1 MPAWYDSH
9 MSSNEGVQAVGSKS
23 IPGPKIHLASLGCAK
38 NLVDSEKLLG
48 RLATAGAL
56 VGASAEEA
64 DVIIVNTCGFI
75 GPAKEE
81 SIRTVL
87 EYGEFKRS
95 GENKKL
101 IVMGCLAERYADTLR
116 TDLPDVDV
124 LFGLHSHAEIL
135 SACGLSPMGETDN
148 ARLLLTPAHF
158 AYLRISDGCD
168 NGCSYCT
175 IPLIRGPFRSRSPEA
190 ILAEANDLAGTGVRE
205 LVIIGQDTTSY
216 GKDFHEPY
224 PIYRLLRELAAIE
237 GVRWIRLLYTHPA
250 HFSDELIAEYADNPK
265 LCAYVDIPLQ
275 HLNDNIL
282 RRMGR
287 RVSQADCL
295 NLIERLRN
303 RIPGIAI
310 RTTFIVGFPGETD
323 ARFKELLGLVRDIR
337 FDHMGA
343 FAYSAEPDTPAA
355 GLPNQVP
362 SAVVEDRLQTLMLA
376 QQAIAFENNEAMI
389 GRAVEV
395 LIDEPTE
402 EDDMWVGRTVFQAP
416 DVDGVTVVVGEGLAT
431 GCFVEAEIVQ
441 SEEYD
446 LLAQA

>member
-1 MPAWYDSH
+1 
-9 MSSNEGVQAVGSKS
+9 
-23 IPGPKIHLASLGCAK
+23 
-38 NLVDSEKLLG
+38 
-48 RLATAGAL
+48 L
-56 VGASAEEA
+56 VGASPEEA

-87 EYGEFKRS
+87 EYGGFKRS
-95 GENKKL
+95 GQNKKL

-116 TDLPDVDV
+116 DDLPDVDV
-124 LFGLHSHAEIL
+124 FFGLHSHSEIL
-135 SACGLSPMGETDN
+135 DACGLSPMGETDD
-148 ARLLLTPAHF
+148 ARLLLTPAHL

-168 NGCSYCT
+168 NRCSYCT
-175 IPLIRGPFRSRSPEA
+175 IPLIRGPFHSRTPEA
-190 ILAEANDLAGTGVRE
+190 ILTEANDLASAGVKE
-205 LVIIGQDTTSY
+205 LVVIGQDTTSY

-224 PIYRLLRELAAIE
+224 PIHRLLRALVNVDGA
-237 GVRWIRLLYTHPA
+237 RWIRLLYTHPA
-250 HFSDELIAEYADNPK
+250 YFSDELIAEYADNPK

-287 RVSQADCL
+287 HVSQADCL

-323 ARFKELLGLVRDIR
+323 ARFKELLKLVEEIR

-343 FAYSAEPDTPAA
+343 FAYSAEEDTPAA
-355 GLPNQVP
+355 SFPNQVP
-362 SAVVEDRLQTLMLA
+362 TAVVEDRLQALMLA
-376 QQAIAFENNEAMI
+376 QQTIAFENNEALI
-389 GRAVEV
+389 GRTVEV
-395 LIDEPTE
+395 LIDEPIE
-402 EDDMWVGRTVFQAP
+402 EEDMWVGRTAFQAP
-416 DVDGVTVVVGEGLAT
+416 DVDSVTYVMGKALAT
-431 GCFVEAEIVQ
+431 GQFVEAEIVQ
-441 SEEYD
+441 TEDYD

>member
-1 MPAWYDSH
+1 M
-9 MSSNEGVQAVGSKS
+9 GSESKL
-23 IPGPKIHLASLGCAK
+23 GPKIHLASLGCAK

-56 VGASAEEA
+56 VGASPEEA

-101 IVMGCLAERYADTLR
+101 IVMGCLAERYPEGLR
-116 TDLPDVDV
+116 ADLPDVNAF
-124 LFGLHSHAEIL
+124 FGLHSHEEIL
-135 SACGLSPMGETDN
+135 EACGLSSSHDADD
-148 ARLLLTPAHF
+148 ARLLLTPAHS

-175 IPLIRGPFRSRSPEA
+175 IPLIRGRFQSRAPEA
-190 ILAEANDLAGTGVRE
+190 ILAEANDLASTGVRE
-205 LVIIGQDTTSY
+205 LVIIGQDTTAY
-216 GKDFHEPY
+216 GKDLPEPY
-224 PIYRLLRELAAIE
+224 PIHRLLRELASIDGA
-237 GVRWIRLLYTHPA
+237 RWIRLLYTHPA
-250 HFSDELIAEYADNPK
+250 HFTDKLIAEYAENSK

-295 NLIERLRN
+295 NLIERLRE

-323 ARFKELLGLVRDIR
+323 SRFKELLGFVRDIR

-343 FAYSAEPDTPAA
+343 FAYSAESDTRAA
-355 GLPNQVP
+355 SFPNQVP
-362 SAVVEDRLQTLMLA
+362 IEVVGDRIQALMLA
-376 QQAIAFENNEAMI
+376 QQTIVFENNESMI
-389 GRAVEV
+389 GRTVEV
-395 LIDEPTE
+395 LIDEQTE
-402 EDDMWVGRTVFQAP
+402 EDDVWVGRTEFQAP
-416 DVDGVTVVVGEGLAT
+416 DVDSVTYVTGKGLAT
-431 GCFVEAEIVQ
+431 GQFIEAEILQ
-441 SEEYD
+441 TEDYD

>member
-1 MPAWYDSH
+1 M
-9 MSSNEGVQAVGSKS
+9 GSKS

-56 VGASAEEA
+56 VGAPPEEA

-87 EYGEFKRS
+87 EYS
-95 GENKKL
+95 GFRKTGGAKKL
-101 IVMGCLAERYADTLR
+101 IVMGCLVERYADTLR
-116 TDLPDVDV
+116 ADLPDVDIF
-124 LFGLHSHAEIL
+124 FGLHSHPEIL
-135 SACGLSPMGETDN
+135 NACGLSPMGETDD
-148 ARLLLTPAHF
+148 ARLLLTPAHS

-168 NGCSYCT
+168 NCCSYCT
-175 IPLIRGPFRSRSPEA
+175 IPLIRGPFQSRSPET
-190 ILAEANDLAGTGVRE
+190 ILAEANDLADTGVKE
-205 LVIIGQDTTSY
+205 LVVIGQDTTSY
-216 GKDFHEPY
+216 GKDFPESYSIH
-224 PIYRLLRELAAIE
+224 RLLREMAGLE
-237 GVRWIRLLYTHPA
+237 GIRWIRLLYTHPA
-250 HFSDELIAEYADNPK
+250 YFTEDLIAEYADNPK

-295 NLIERLRN
+295 NLIDRLRN

-343 FAYSAEPDTPAA
+343 FTYSAEEDTPAA
-355 GLPNQVP
+355 SLPNQVP
-362 SAVVEDRLQTLMLA
+362 TAVVEDRLQSLMLA

-389 GRAVEV
+389 GRTVEV

-402 EDDMWVGRTVFQAP
+402 EDNLWVGRTAFQAP
-416 DVDGVTVVVGEGLAT
+416 DVDSVTYVMGKGLAT
-431 GCFVEAEIVQ
+431 GRFVEAEIVQ
-441 SEEYD
+441 TEDYD

>member
-1 MPAWYDSH
+1 MAS
-9 MSSNEGVQAVGSKS
+9 ES

-56 VGASAEEA
+56 VGASPEEA

-87 EYGEFKRS
+87 EYGGFKRS
-95 GENKKL
+95 GQNKKL

-116 TDLPDVDV
+116 DDLPDVDV
-124 LFGLHSHAEIL
+124 FFGLHSHSEIL
-135 SACGLSPMGETDN
+135 DACGLSPMGETDD
-148 ARLLLTPAHF
+148 ARLLLTPAHL

-168 NGCSYCT
+168 NRCSYCT
-175 IPLIRGPFRSRSPEA
+175 IPLIRGPFHSRTPEA
-190 ILAEANDLAGTGVRE
+190 ILTEANDLASAGVKE
-205 LVIIGQDTTSY
+205 LVVIGQDTTSY

-224 PIYRLLRELAAIE
+224 PIHRLLRALADVDGA
-237 GVRWIRLLYTHPA
+237 RWIRLLYTHPA
-250 HFSDELIAEYADNPK
+250 YFSDELIAEYADNPK

-287 RVSQADCL
+287 HVSQADCL

-323 ARFKELLGLVRDIR
+323 ARFKELLKLVEEIR

-343 FAYSAEPDTPAA
+343 FAYSAEEDTPAA
-355 GLPNQVP
+355 SFPNQVP
-362 SAVVEDRLQTLMLA
+362 TAVVEDRLQALMLA
-376 QQAIAFENNEAMI
+376 QQTIAFENNEALI
-389 GRAVEV
+389 GRTVEV
-395 LIDEPTE
+395 LIDEPIE
-402 EDDMWVGRTVFQAP
+402 EEDMWVGRTAFQAP
-416 DVDGVTVVVGEGLAT
+416 DVDSVTYVMGKALAT
-431 GCFVEAEIVQ
+431 GQFVEAEIVQ
-441 SEEYD
+441 TEDYD
-446 LLAQA
+446 LLTQA

>member
-1 MPAWYDSH
+1 M
-9 MSSNEGVQAVGSKS
+9 GSES
-23 IPGPKIHLASLGCAK
+23 TPGPRIHLASLGCAK

-56 VGASAEEA
+56 VGAPPEEA
-64 DVIIVNTCGFI
+64 DIIIVNTCGFI
-75 GPAKEE
+75 DPAKKE
-81 SIRTVL
+81 SIQTVL
-87 EYGEFKRS
+87 EYGDFRKT
-95 GENKKL
+95 GDAKKL
-101 IVMGCLAERYADTLR
+101 IVMGCLAERYADTLKF
-116 TDLPDVDV
+116 DLPDVDMF
-124 LFGLHSHAEIL
+124 FGLHSHTDIL
-135 SACGLSPMGETDN
+135 KACGLLPSAESDD

-168 NGCSYCT
+168 NRCSYCT
-175 IPLIRGPFRSRSPEA
+175 IPLIRGPFKSRSPEA
-190 ILAEANDLAGTGVRE
+190 ILAEANDLVRTGVRE
-205 LVIIGQDTTSY
+205 LVAIGQDTTSF
-216 GKDFHEPY
+216 GKDFQEPY
-224 PIYRLLRELAAIE
+224 PVHRLLRELADID

-250 HFSDELIAEYADNPK
+250 YFSDELIVEYADNPK

-295 NLIERLRN
+295 NLIERLRAQV
-303 RIPGIAI
+303 PGIAI

-323 ARFKELLGLVRDIR
+323 ARFKELLELVRDIR

-343 FAYSAEPDTPAA
+343 FAYSAEPDTPASS
-355 GLPNQVP
+355 LPNQVP
-362 SAVVEDRLQTLMLA
+362 AAVVEDRLQVLMLA

-389 GRAVEV
+389 GQTVEV

-402 EDDMWVGRTVFQAP
+402 EDGVWVGRTQFQAP
-416 DVDGVTVVVGEGLAT
+416 DVDSMTYVIGEGLET
-431 GCFVEAEIVQ
+431 GQFVEAKIVQ
-441 SEEYD
+441 TKDYD